1 MVQKQELRSGLFLLF
16 LLIMVTCASGQQT
29 QTDSYTRY
37 ELLSPDS
44 QKFRIIYDVSATTA
58 GATYYWN
65 TLRKGSEH
73 EVDQVLDLYSG
84 ASLNWTIVS
93 GEEAKA
99 NGHLRAQGDYEYL
112 QVQLARPVPEGGET
126 RLQIDKT
133 YQDAKS
139 YFSDGDKIIF
149 DRTLGITRNAIV
161 LPPGYEITSCNYPSQ
176 IELADNNQ
184 IKVSFMHEG
193 LVAIP
198 FRMEAKPV
206 KMTEPVADTNPWS
219 DYNPAPQGRDKRKA
233 RLDYALRER
242 AFQNREI
249 VYFLQQPETHSF
261 FLYHDYTEKR
271 PGVDRYL
278 NIVRAGS
285 KASNPSAK
293 ILDTGEVLKVETLKG
308 AKITE
313 KGIDLNDVTENSE
326 VIVIWF
332 DPVKAGQ
339 STRLRIS
346 ETYTDSNRYL
356 LHQGELVW
364 DRSFGRNRNAVVL
377 PSGWALTTSSI
388 PAKISSTDTG
398 QIRLDFLNDRPD
410 NIDVLIRARR
420 RK

>member
-1 MVQKQELRSGLFLLF
+1 MVQKQELRSGLFLMF
-16 LLIMVTCASGQQT
+16 ILIMVTCVSGQQT

-44 QKFRIIYDVSATTA
+44 QKFRIIYDVSVTTA

-73 EVDQVLDLYSG
+73 EVDQVIDLYSG
-84 ASLNWTIVS
+84 APLNWILVS

-99 NGHLRAQGDYEYL
+99 NGHLRAQAVNEYL
-112 QVQLARPVPEGGET
+112 QVQLARPVPVGGET
-126 RLQIDKT
+126 RLRIDKT

-139 YFSDGDKIIF
+139 YFSEGDKIIF
-149 DRTLGITRNAIV
+149 DRTLGISRNAIV

-176 IELADNNQ
+176 IELIDNNQ
-184 IKVSFMHEG
+184 VKVSFMHEG

-198 FRMEAKPV
+198 FLMEAKPV
-206 KMTEPVADTNPWS
+206 KMTEPIADTNPWPDS
-219 DYNPAPQGRDKRKA
+219 NPTPQGRDKRKA
-233 RLDYALRER
+233 RLDYDLRER
-242 AFQNREI
+242 AFQDREI

-285 KASNPSAK
+285 KASKPSAK
-293 ILDTGEVLKVETLKG
+293 ILDTGEALKVETLKG
-308 AKITE
+308 AEITD
-313 KGIDLNDVTENSE
+313 KGIDLNDVTENTE

-346 ETYTDSNRYL
+346 ETYTDPSRYL
-356 LHQGELVW
+356 LYQGELVW

-377 PSGWALTTSSI
+377 PAGWALTTSSI